1 MPYSVHMKNI
11 VRMTVAAALFALL
24 FPFAANA
31 DFPERTVKIVVPFDA
46 GGTIDAVARALA
58 QRLNDKWNV
67 PVIVENRPGAGN
79 TIGAAAVAKAAPDG
93 YSLLF
98 ANTSVSVNPSLFKS
112 LPYDTLRD
120 LAPVVYLSPSPNVL
134 LVQRSLGIN
143 SLKELLALAKSRE
156 ATPLSYASV
165 GKGSAH
171 HFCMELL
178 KSEAGVNFLHVPYRG
193 VAPAVL
199 AVNRGEVDLY
209 CSDIPGALGLMQG
222 DKVMPLGITSGK
234 RSPTLPEIPPFA
246 DAGLPNYAQA
256 GYVGIMA
263 TGGTPESVVAK
274 LNISINEVIKEP
286 EFAKRFAAFG
296 YEMIGG
302 TPAEFA
308 NFLTEE
314 IARYRKLTQSAGIT
328 PE

>member
-1 MPYSVHMKNI
+1 
-11 VRMTVAAALFALL
+11 
-24 FPFAANA
+24 
-31 DFPERTVKIVVPFDA
+31 
-46 GGTIDAVARALA
+46 
-58 QRLNDKWNV
+58 
-67 PVIVENRPGAGN
+67 
-79 TIGAAAVAKAAPDG
+79 
-93 YSLLF
+93 
-98 ANTSVSVNPSLFKS
+98 
-112 LPYDTLRD
+112 
-120 LAPVVYLSPSPNVL
+120 
-134 LVQRSLGIN
+134 
-143 SLKELLALAKSRE
+143 
-156 ATPLSYASV
+156 
-165 GKGSAH
+165 
-171 HFCMELL
+171 MELL

>member
-1 MPYSVHMKNI
+1 MPYSVHMKKLAFS
-11 VRMTVAAALFALL
+11 AAITALSVLL
-24 FPFAANA
+24 GTLAAHA
-31 DFPERTVKIVVPFDA
+31 EFPERTVKIVVPFDA
-46 GGTIDAVARALA
+46 GGTLDAVARALA
-58 QRLNDKWNV
+58 QKLNDKWNV

-93 YSLLF
+93 YTLLF
-98 ANTSVSVNPSLFKS
+98 ANTSVSTNPSLFKS
-112 LPYDTLRD
+112 LPYDTLRE

-134 LVQRSLGIN
+134 LAQRSLGIH
-143 SLKELLALAKSRE
+143 SLKELIALAKSRDS
-156 ATPLSYASV
+156 APLSYASV

-178 KSEAGVNFLHVPYRG
+178 KSEAGINLLHVPYRG

-209 CSDIPGALGLMQG
+209 CSDIPGALNLMQG
-222 DKVMPLGITSGK
+222 DKVIALGITSAK
-234 RSPTLPEIPPFA
+234 RSQAVPDVPPFA
-246 DAGLPNYAQA
+246 EAGLPNYAQA

-263 TGGTPESVVAK
+263 TGGTPDAVIARLNASV
-274 LNISINEVIKEP
+274 NEVIKEP

-302 TPAEFA
+302 TAKEFA
-308 NFLTEE
+308 DFLTDD
-314 IARYRKLTQSAGIT
+314 IGRYRKLTQSAGIM